1 MQYNTK
7 KNTLVMPEYGRH
19 VHNMISH
26 AVSLKDKKTQQKC
39 VESIISFMGQLNPH
53 LRDVKAYTHK
63 LWDHLHIMSNFQL
76 NVESPYPKP
85 EEKKL
90 YEKPPKMNYPSSDI
104 RFSYYGN
111 TITSMIKKAIKM
123 KDDQKEILTGM
134 IANQM
139 KKSYILFN
147 KSSVDNNVIKQ
158 HLHQL
163 SNGELKLSEDFVFIR
178 SASVRQA
185 SSKKHNAKKKNF
197 KKRKSN

>member
-1 MQYNTK
+1 
-7 KNTLVMPEYGRH
+7 MPEYGRH

-90 YEKPPKMNYPSSDI
+90 YEKPSKMNYPSNDI

-163 SNGELKLSEDFVFIR
+163 SNGELKLSEDFAFIR
-178 SASVRQA
+178 SASVRQT

>member
-1 MQYNTK
+1 
-7 KNTLVMPEYGRH
+7 MPEYGRH

-178 SASVRQA
+178 SASVRQT

>member
-7 KNTLVMPEYGRH
+7 KNTLIMPEYGRH

-178 SASVRQA
+178 SASVRQT

>member
-1 MQYNTK
+1 
-7 KNTLVMPEYGRH
+7 MPEYGRH

-76 NVESPYPKP
+76 DVESPYPKP

-90 YEKPPKMNYPSSDI
+90 YEKPSKMNYPSNDI

-178 SASVRQA
+178 SASVRQT
-185 SSKKHNAKKKNF
+185 SNKKHNAKKKNF

>member
-1 MQYNTK
+1 
-7 KNTLVMPEYGRH
+7 MPEYGRH

-26 AVSLKDKKTQQKC
+26 AVSLKDKKIQQKC

-90 YEKPPKMNYPSSDI
+90 YEKPSKMNYPSNDI

-163 SNGELKLSEDFVFIR
+163 SNGELKLSEDFAFIR
-178 SASVRQA
+178 SASVRQT

>member
-1 MQYNTK
+1 
-7 KNTLVMPEYGRH
+7 
-19 VHNMISH
+19 
-26 AVSLKDKKTQQKC
+26 
-39 VESIISFMGQLNPH
+39 MGQLNPH

-178 SASVRQA
+178 SASVRQT
-185 SSKKHNAKKKNF
+185 SSKKHNAK
-197 KKRKSN
+197 RKF

>member
-1 MQYNTK
+1 
-7 KNTLVMPEYGRH
+7 MPEYGRH

-90 YEKPPKMNYPSSDI
+90 YEKPSKMNYPSNDI

-178 SASVRQA
+178 SASVRQT
-185 SSKKHNAKKKNF
+185 SNKKHNAKKKNF

>member
-1 MQYNTK
+1 
-7 KNTLVMPEYGRH
+7 MPEYGRH

>member
-90 YEKPPKMNYPSSDI
+90 YEKPSKMNYPSNDI

-178 SASVRQA
+178 SASIRQT

>member
-1 MQYNTK
+1 
-7 KNTLVMPEYGRH
+7 MPEYGRH

-90 YEKPPKMNYPSSDI
+90 YEKPLKMNYPHNDI

-163 SNGELKLSEDFVFIR
+163 SNGKLKLSEDFAFIR
-178 SASVRQA
+178 SASVRQT
-185 SSKKHNAKKKNF
+185 SGKKHNTKKKNF

>member
-26 AVSLKDKKTQQKC
+26 AVSLKDKKTQQRC

-90 YEKPPKMNYPSSDI
+90 YEKPPKMNYPSNDI

-178 SASVRQA
+178 SASVRQT

>member
-1 MQYNTK
+1 
-7 KNTLVMPEYGRH
+7 
-19 VHNMISH
+19 
-26 AVSLKDKKTQQKC
+26 
-39 VESIISFMGQLNPH
+39 
-53 LRDVKAYTHK
+53 
-63 LWDHLHIMSNFQL
+63 MSNFQL

-85 EEKKL
+85 EEKNFMKSS
-90 YEKPPKMNYPSSDI
+90 PKMNYPSNDI

-178 SASVRQA
+178 SASVDKQA
-185 SSKKHNAKKKNF
+185 AKHNAKKKNL
-197 KKRKSN
+197 KKVK

>member
-90 YEKPPKMNYPSSDI
+90 YEKPSKMNYPSNDI

-178 SASVRQA
+178 SASVRQT

>member
-90 YEKPPKMNYPSSDI
+90 YEKPSKMNYPSNDI

-163 SNGELKLSEDFVFIR
+163 SNGELKLSEDFAFIR
-178 SASVRQA
+178 SASVRQT

>member
-7 KNTLVMPEYGRH
+7 KNILVMPEYGRH

>member
-1 MQYNTK
+1 
-7 KNTLVMPEYGRH
+7 MPEYGRH

-90 YEKPPKMNYPSSDI
+90 YEKPSKMNYPSNDI

-178 SASVRQA
+178 SASVRQT

>member
-1 MQYNTK
+1 
-7 KNTLVMPEYGRH
+7 
-19 VHNMISH
+19 
-26 AVSLKDKKTQQKC
+26 
-39 VESIISFMGQLNPH
+39 
-53 LRDVKAYTHK
+53 
-63 LWDHLHIMSNFQL
+63 
-76 NVESPYPKP
+76 
-85 EEKKL
+85 
-90 YEKPPKMNYPSSDI
+90 MNYPSSDI

-178 SASVRQA
+178 SASVRQT